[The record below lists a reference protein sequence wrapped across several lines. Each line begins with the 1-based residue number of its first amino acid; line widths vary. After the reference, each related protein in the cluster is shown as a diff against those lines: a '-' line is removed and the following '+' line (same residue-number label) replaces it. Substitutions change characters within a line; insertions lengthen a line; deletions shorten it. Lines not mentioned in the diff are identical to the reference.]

1 MKKIVK
7 IVILIIILI
16 SIGLGVFYILINK
29 GHNLSNYVDKNTKNS
44 IKSVKIKVKDADE
57 NEENKTENEK
67 TNPSVR
73 ENEEKTAEKSSNE
86 PQNLIQND
94 TNYTTNSNQ
103 NNSSSQSTSENV
115 IQNNTQQN
123 VVHEEQPQIDPN
135 TTDTSHPLYSVHHG
149 VIEYGAYSSCTNA
162 GYNIQRQ
169 HQDMNLSHSCVEVY
183 NISGG
188 VKGYYLDITNEG
200 RDANYLK

>member
-1 MKKIVK
+1 MKKIL
-7 IVILIIILI
+7 IILGVILLSLLGILFLTLK
-16 SIGLGVFYILINK
+16 S
-29 GHNLSNYVDKNTKNS
+29 HNLSNNVDKNVKNTT
-44 IKSVKIKVKDADE
+44 KSVKIKVKNNDE
-57 NEENKTENEK
+57 KEDNKKESDE

-73 ENEEKTAEKSSNE
+73 ENEENTAEKSSNE
-86 PQNLIQND
+86 PQKVIQND

-149 VIEYGAYSSCTNA
+149 VIEYGNYSSCTNA

-183 NISGG
+183 NISGEI
-188 VKGYYLDITNEG
+188 KGYYLDITNEG